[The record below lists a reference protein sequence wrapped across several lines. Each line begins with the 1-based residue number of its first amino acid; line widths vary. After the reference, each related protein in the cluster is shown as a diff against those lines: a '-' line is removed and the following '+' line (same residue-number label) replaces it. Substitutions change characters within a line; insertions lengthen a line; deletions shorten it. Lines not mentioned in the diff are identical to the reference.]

1 MTLLGGAVY
10 AGFFTLAALWLVAT
24 NPDNVEEQTHPN
36 AHPNAKRQDRSN
48 SASTAAAPVGSSP
61 CCASQ
66 SSLK

>member
-1 MTLLGGAVY
+1 MTLLGGAMY
-10 AGFFTLAALWLVAT
+10 AGFFALAALWLVAT
-24 NPDNVEEQTHPN
+24 NPDPAEERAHAN
-36 AHPNAKRQDRSN
+36 ANRQDRSK